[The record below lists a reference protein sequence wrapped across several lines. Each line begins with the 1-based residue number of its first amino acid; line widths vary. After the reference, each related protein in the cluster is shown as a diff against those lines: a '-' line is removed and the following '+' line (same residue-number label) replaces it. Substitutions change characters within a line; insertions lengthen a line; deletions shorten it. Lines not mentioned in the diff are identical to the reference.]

1 MKQVQTVK
9 PISQRSSQRG
19 AALLMAMV
27 IVTLVATISSSMVW
41 QQWRAV
47 QVEGA
52 ERVRAQATWVL
63 SGALDWARLI
73 LREDARNGGPDHLG
87 EPWAIPL
94 AEARLST
101 FLASD
106 SNNTSDEDAP
116 EAFLSGKVEDLTSHY
131 NLRNVVSPD
140 GEVVPEE
147 LVVLKRLCE
156 NAGLPPALGDG
167 LAQAMRQAVLAT
179 LSVQTENAAVLDKL
193 GGESGRQRAP
203 LQPQTYDQ
211 ITWLGIDAATLERL
225 RPYLTLLPEQTAVNV
240 NTAPKE
246 VIAAVVEG
254 LDLARAARVVQTRQR
269 AAFKATDEVR
279 STLGPGSWN
288 MARLSVKSDFF
299 EVRGRLRLDD
309 NVIEQRHIVQRS
321 GDDVTVRSQS
331 RFSGVDRGTD
341 PSPNP

>member
-1 MKQVQTVK
+1 M
-9 PISQRSSQRG
+9 
-19 AALLMAMV
+19 
-27 IVTLVATISSSMVW
+27 
-41 QQWRAV
+41 
-47 QVEGA
+47 
-52 ERVRAQATWVL
+52 
-63 SGALDWARLI
+63 
-73 LREDARNGGPDHLG
+73 
-87 EPWAIPL
+87 
-94 AEARLST
+94 ST